1 MAGITQKTSV
11 AAFSLWSLQKQNSWV
26 QKSENNIKDIVGILI
41 FVYWQYTREDLGI
54 GKKRGIF
61 FPVY

>member
-11 AAFSLWSLQKQNSWV
+11 ATFSLWSLQKQNSWV

-41 FVYWQYTREDLGI
+41 FVY
-54 GKKRGIF
+54 
-61 FPVY
+61 

>member
-41 FVYWQYTREDLGI
+41 IVYWRYTRGNLGT
-54 GKKRGIF
+54 GKEKGIF
-61 FPVY
+61 FAVY